1 MSSYDTDDY
10 KEKYDESNYASTDYE
25 ALTSRIAN
33 YSSKLTDIYFTSPAF
48 KGSNTSRTQ
57 VGSIM
62 TKAINPKSTE
72 QEILAQFDSAYEEC
86 VKAAK

>member
-1 MSSYDTDDY
+1 
-10 KEKYDESNYASTDYE
+10 
-25 ALTSRIAN
+25 
-33 YSSKLTDIYFTSPAF
+33 
-48 KGSNTSRTQ
+48 
-57 VGSIM
+57 M